1 MERAVSGS
9 ESLAV
14 TGKSQSWSSMHQLL
28 SQRLSI
34 APISYAS
41 YSPPPHIKD
50 QVSKIIDQFK
60 KSLQP
65 QTYPRPGAAPFQRP
79 QQPIGGKPANETYIG
94 TKPAL
99 ADDTKLTTLY
109 AAESNAIKLG
119 TWNGES
125 ASLTDGSTKDFTY
138 VAFTALDRI
147 KTTNK
152 ISLIDV
158 TINSKA
164 AALGTFRTLY
174 TDGSSHTTCVGA
186 VYAGDALSSS
196 TRLQGDEKI
205 VKVESKAAAPKD
217 GGSGLTRIVGLK
229 LETDKGNVVK
239 WPYAKYDSLTDAQ
252 TVGEAAPA
260 EGWELKGFYGAETRE
275 YMARLGP
282 IWGKA

>member
-1 MERAVSGS
+1 M
-9 ESLAV
+9 
-14 TGKSQSWSSMHQLL
+14 
-28 SQRLSI
+28 
-34 APISYAS
+34 APISLAS
-41 YSPPPHIKD
+41 SSPPAYIKD
-50 QVSKIIDQFK
+50 QVSMIIDQVNK
-60 KSLQP
+60 GLQP
-65 QTYPRPGAAPFQRP
+65 QTYPRPGAAPSQP
-79 QQPIGGKPANETYIG
+79 SQQPIGGKPANETYIG
-94 TKPAL
+94 TRPAL

-109 AAESNAIKLG
+109 AAESNAIKFG

-158 TINSKA
+158 AINSKA
-164 AALGTFRTLY
+164 AALGTFRVLY
-174 TDGSSHTTCVGA
+174 TDGSLHTTCVSA
-186 VYAGDALSSS
+186 VYAGDTLSSS
-196 TRLQGDEKI
+196 TRLQGDEKV

-217 GGSGLTRIVGLK
+217 GRSAGLTRIVGLK
-229 LETDKGNVVK
+229 LETDKGNVFK
-239 WPYAKYDSLTDAQ
+239 WPYAEYDSLADVQ
-252 TVGEAAPA
+252 TVVEATPA